1 MNDQPMAVTVPVIE
15 TGKNS
20 GKERKKRRPRGEVRV
35 FGKWCKGCGLCVA
48 FCPEQVF
55 ETNGDGKAV
64 VAHPEKCVACM
75 WCYHHC
81 PDFAIN
87 VRRLS
92 EDERE
97 TTRHAD

>member
-20 GKERKKRRPRGEVRV
+20 GKERKKRRSRGEVRV
-35 FGKWCKGCGLCVA
+35 FSKWCKGCGLCVA

-55 ETNGDGKAV
+55 GTNGDGKAV

-81 PDFAIN
+81 PDFAIS

-92 EDERE
+92 EDEGE
-97 TTRHAD
+97 ITGHAD

>member
-20 GKERKKRRPRGEVRV
+20 GKERKKRRSRGEVRV
-35 FGKWCKGCGLCVA
+35 FSKWCKGCGLCVA

-55 ETNGDGKAV
+55 G
-64 VAHPEKCVACM
+64 CM

-81 PDFAIN
+81 PDFAIS

-92 EDERE
+92 EDEGE
-97 TTRHAD
+97 ITGHAD